1 MENTASFDFFF
12 RIVYVSETHCV
23 PSIKHDGYR
32 ESAASLCKPGDRP
45 LSLPTADAARAPGS
59 HRVLVT
65 ARIPVAGPLRA
76 GHPGSTTCT
85 GVYATRALNAS
96 SDGVWAEVCWS
107 RRV

>member
-23 PSIKHDGYR
+23 PSIKHDGYHV
-32 ESAASLCKPGDRP
+32 SAAPSDRP
-45 LSLPTADAARAPGS
+45 LSLPTADAARAPGG

-76 GHPGSTTCT
+76 RHSGSTTCT
-85 GVYATRALNAS
+85 GVDAA
-96 SDGVWAEVCWS
+96 
-107 RRV
+107 